1 MGERVSGVSLV
12 VYAASWMP
20 IWRWLEK
27 SAEALKSRGVAVEIR
42 DPEEAGD
49 EVLVL
54 PTYVV
59 MDSGGSELAR
69 VSGAH
74 SLSDL
79 VKLCSL

>member
-1 MGERVSGVSLV
+1 MGEDLSDVSLV

-27 SAEALKSRGVAVEIR
+27 TAETLKARGVGVEIR
-42 DPEEAGD
+42 NPEEAGE
-49 EVLVL
+49 EVMVL

-59 MDSGGSELAR
+59 VDSGGSELAR
-69 VSGAH
+69 ASGAQ